1 MAAAMEM
8 SKLALAAEKVFG
20 KFEEASGGL
29 PTAVGGAK
37 PAAAEQAASVQ
48 DPQGLHLAAGSRSGG
63 IVCVEV

>member
-29 PTAVGGAK
+29 P
-37 PAAAEQAASVQ
+37 AAAGEAKTGAAQQVSQVQ
-48 DPQGLHLAAGSRSGG
+48 DPRELHLAAGSRSGG

>member
-29 PTAVGGAK
+29 PAAAGGVK
-37 PAAAEQAASVQ
+37 PAAAEQVSQVQ
-48 DPQGLHLAAGSRSGG
+48 DPQELHLAAGSRTGG